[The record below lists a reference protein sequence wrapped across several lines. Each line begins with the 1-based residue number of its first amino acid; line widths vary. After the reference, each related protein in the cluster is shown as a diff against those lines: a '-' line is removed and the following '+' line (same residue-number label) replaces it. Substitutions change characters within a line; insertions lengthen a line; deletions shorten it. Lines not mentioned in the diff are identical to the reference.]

1 MKKFACV
8 LASMLLALSAVGAMA
23 DTVPSK
29 TTTDVTQ
36 VKTVEAV
43 KEDGTVEAVT
53 GWDIEVAEDAAPV
66 TEEIAKIYQ
75 EVFVNG
81 KTAVAYFPAETQEA
95 IAALLPEGV
104 NASKLMM
111 NEFITLEI
119 VGKMET
125 ATDVKVTFTFTTKY
139 EMDQNVVVVIGLYD
153 GTRDANGQYNVEWVA
168 LDAEVLENG
177 DIAVVF
183 PAELVEQMNDAAAVA
198 MAVLNDEANW
208 AGRIEVR
215 DAPRFLAYKGCTKR
229 G

>member
-23 DTVPSK
+23 DAVPSK

-119 VGKMET
+119 VGQMET

-168 LDAEVLENG
+168 LNAEVLENG

-198 MAVLNDEANW
+198 MAVLND
-208 AGRIEVR
+208 
-215 DAPRFLAYKGCTKR
+215 
-229 G
+229 

>member
-8 LASMLLALSAVGAMA
+8 LASMLLALSAAGAMA
-23 DTVPSK
+23 DAVPSK

-81 KTAVAYFPAETQEA
+81 KTAVAYFPAETQKA

-111 NEFITLEI
+111 NEFITLQI
-119 VGKMET
+119 VGQMET

-198 MAVLNDEANW
+198 MAVLND
-208 AGRIEVR
+208 
-215 DAPRFLAYKGCTKR
+215 
-229 G
+229 

>member
-8 LASMLLALSAVGAMA
+8 LASMLLALSAAGAMA
-23 DTVPSK
+23 DAVPSK

-81 KTAVAYFPAETQEA
+81 KTAVAYFPAETQKA
-95 IAALLPEGV
+95 IAVLLPEGV

-119 VGKMET
+119 VGQMET

-198 MAVLNDEANW
+198 MAVLND
-208 AGRIEVR
+208 
-215 DAPRFLAYKGCTKR
+215 
-229 G
+229 

>member
-8 LASMLLALSAVGAMA
+8 LASMLLAMSAVGAMA

-119 VGKMET
+119 VGQMET

-198 MAVLNDEANW
+198 MAVLND
-208 AGRIEVR
+208 
-215 DAPRFLAYKGCTKR
+215 
-229 G
+229 

>member
-1 MKKFACV
+1 MKTFACV
-8 LASMLLALSAVGAMA
+8 LASMLLALSAAGAMA
-23 DTVPSK
+23 DAVPSK

-119 VGKMET
+119 VGQMET

-198 MAVLNDEANW
+198 MAVLND
-208 AGRIEVR
+208 
-215 DAPRFLAYKGCTKR
+215 
-229 G
+229 

>member
-8 LASMLLALSAVGAMA
+8 LASMLLTLSAVGAMA
-23 DTVPSK
+23 DAVPSK

-119 VGKMET
+119 VGQMET

-198 MAVLNDEANW
+198 MAVLND
-208 AGRIEVR
+208 
-215 DAPRFLAYKGCTKR
+215 
-229 G
+229 

>member
-8 LASMLLALSAVGAMA
+8 LASMLLALSAAGAMA
-23 DTVPSK
+23 DAVPSK

-111 NEFITLEI
+111 NEFITLQI
-119 VGKMET
+119 VGQMET

-198 MAVLNDEANW
+198 MAVLND
-208 AGRIEVR
+208 
-215 DAPRFLAYKGCTKR
+215 
-229 G
+229 

>member
-8 LASMLLALSAVGAMA
+8 LASMLLALSAAGAMA
-23 DTVPSK
+23 DAVPSK

-119 VGKMET
+119 VGQMET
-125 ATDVKVTFTFTTKY
+125 ATDVKITFTFTTKY

-198 MAVLNDEANW
+198 MAVLND
-208 AGRIEVR
+208 
-215 DAPRFLAYKGCTKR
+215 
-229 G
+229 

>member
-23 DTVPSK
+23 DAVPSK

-119 VGKMET
+119 VGQMET

-198 MAVLNDEANW
+198 MAVLND
-208 AGRIEVR
+208 
-215 DAPRFLAYKGCTKR
+215 
-229 G
+229 

>member
-23 DTVPSK
+23 DAVPSK

-198 MAVLNDEANW
+198 MAVLND
-208 AGRIEVR
+208 
-215 DAPRFLAYKGCTKR
+215 
-229 G
+229 

>member
-23 DTVPSK
+23 DAVPSK

-36 VKTVEAV
+36 VKTVETV

-111 NEFITLEI
+111 NEFITLQI
-119 VGKMET
+119 VGQMET

-198 MAVLNDEANW
+198 MAVLND
-208 AGRIEVR
+208 
-215 DAPRFLAYKGCTKR
+215 
-229 G
+229 

>member
-1 MKKFACV
+1 MKKFVCV
-8 LASMLLALSAVGAMA
+8 LASMLLALSAAGAMA
-23 DTVPSK
+23 DAVPSK

-111 NEFITLEI
+111 NEFITLQI
-119 VGKMET
+119 VGQMET

-198 MAVLNDEANW
+198 MAVLND
-208 AGRIEVR
+208 
-215 DAPRFLAYKGCTKR
+215 
-229 G
+229 

>member
-8 LASMLLALSAVGAMA
+8 LASMLLALSAAGAMA
-23 DTVPSK
+23 DAVPSK

-36 VKTVEAV
+36 VKAVEAV
-43 KEDGTVEAVT
+43 QEDGTVEAVT
-53 GWDIEVAEDAAPV
+53 GWDIVVAEDAAPV
-66 TEEIAKIYQ
+66 AEEIAKIYQ

-81 KTAVAYFPAETQEA
+81 KTAAAYFPAETQEA

-104 NASKLMM
+104 NASKLTM

-119 VGKMET
+119 VGQMET
-125 ATDVKVTFTFTTKY
+125 ATDVKITFTFTTKY

-153 GTRDANGQYNVEWVA
+153 GTRDANGHYNVEWVA

-198 MAVLNDEANW
+198 MAVLND
-208 AGRIEVR
+208 
-215 DAPRFLAYKGCTKR
+215 
-229 G
+229 